1 VQNVARAGYVIK
13 RLCLNTAAPLTQRI
27 RGRGPLGIDGDM
39 SRVAATLDWFAA
51 PLRAIGYRAEGTHV
65 LELGPGKTCEVLAA
79 FVLAGARS
87 GLGLDYSLDVPAT
100 VSPARLRAT
109 AQVLETTSSGFF
121 DAVANSAGIV
131 HQRCEAIVASEE
143 AALKFERYNGWS
155 IPLADHSVDLIVSR
169 SVLEHVNQ
177 TSVIPLLRELR
188 RVLRPDGGMVH
199 LIDMRDH
206 MHLTDNNGVTSGP
219 SFSDVKGDWLDALTY
234 SEWLY
239 RAMFSRS
246 PAMINRIRID
256 EWLSLFTQNGFKIIQ
271 REDYRLALPQSATNG
286 TLREPWRSLDPNLL
300 AVAQV
305 SLALR

>member
-1 VQNVARAGYVIK
+1 MQNVARARYVAK

-27 RGRGPLGIDGDM
+27 RGRGPLGIDGDT
-39 SRVAATLDWFAA
+39 SRVAATLDWLAA
-51 PLRAIGYRAEGTHV
+51 RLGAIGYRADGTHV

-79 FVLAGARS
+79 FVLAGAQS

-100 VSPARLRAT
+100 LSPARLRAT
-109 AQVLETTSSGFF
+109 AQVLETRSPGFF
-121 DAVANSAGIV
+121 EAVASSAGIV
-131 HQRCEAIVASEE
+131 RPRCEAIIASAE
-143 AALKFERYNGWS
+143 APLKFQRYNGWS

-169 SVLEHVNQ
+169 SVLEHVSR
-177 TSVIPLLRELR
+177 TSVEPLLRELR

-199 LIDMRDH
+199 IIDMRDH
-206 MHLTDNNGVTSGP
+206 MHLVDNNGVTSGP

-234 SEWLY
+234 SERLY

-256 EWLSLFTQNGFKIIQ
+256 EWLGLFTQSGFKIIQ
-271 REDYRLALPQSATNG
+271 REDYHLSLPESAANG
-286 TLREPWRSLDPNLL
+286 TLREPWRSLDPDLL
-300 AVAQV
+300 SVAQV